1 MMMRKAMLGM
11 GMGLA
16 WAMFATVAGAQ
27 QAPEIQKF
35 STAKSGGPPP
45 GEWKSVPLASFKKNT
60 DYTLVTEDGSVV
72 LRAMAHG
79 SASVLA
85 TKVDFDPHQF
95 PTLSWRWKVAQGI
108 PEANNADQSKEDAPV
123 RVMVSFAGDSS
134 KLNLGDRIAA
144 STAQSASG
152 HPFPYALLMYIWG
165 GKVPIGSITTS
176 KRTSRIKM
184 IALNADDQGIGKW
197 HSFTRNLVDDYKKA
211 FGEEP
216 GNVTAIEVLTDTDN
230 TGGDAEAFYGDIS
243 VGPPRP

>member
-1 MMMRKAMLGM
+1 MKMPMRTLGA
-11 GMGLA
+11 GLVCA
-16 WAMFATVAGAQ
+16 LVAAVAAAQ
-27 QAPEIQKF
+27 SAPEIPKF
-35 STAKSGGPPP
+35 STAKAGGAPP
-45 GEWKSVPLASFKKNT
+45 GDWKNVPLSSFKKNT
-60 DYTLVTEDGSVV
+60 EYTLVTDDGVVV
-72 LRAMAHG
+72 LRATAHG

-85 TKVDFDPHQF
+85 AKAEFDPRQF
-95 PTLSWRWKVAQGI
+95 PTISWRWKVAQAI
-108 PEANNADQSKEDAPV
+108 PGANNADQNKEDAPV
-123 RVMVSFAGDSS
+123 RVMISFAGDSS

-184 IALNADDQGIGKW
+184 IALNADDQGIGQW

-216 GNVTAIEVLTDTDN
+216 GNVLAIEVLTDTDN
-230 TGGDAEAFYGDIS
+230 TGADAEAFYGDIT